1 MSTFSQGQIF
11 ILFLILGL
19 CIGTFFDFFRALRKT
34 FKTSDFITH
43 IEDIIFMLLVGILLV
58 NSLIV
63 LNGGQLRFFIILA
76 ILFGMTFYFL
86 TISKISFIFFQILMK
101 FFKKILYFP
110 IFFKNIQQKKKDFW
124 YFCWIIKCILFYCN
138 WRFTNDKLFKIA

>member
-34 FKTSDFITH
+34 FKTSDFVTH
-43 IEDIIFMLLVGILLV
+43 MEDIIFMLLVGILLV
-58 NSLIV
+58 NSLII
-63 LNGGQLRFFIILA
+63 LNRGQVRFFIILA

-86 TISKISFIFFQILMK
+86 TISKISFMIFQILMK
-101 FFKKILYFP
+101 FCKKILFFP
-110 IFFKNIQQKKKDFW
+110 FFCKKFFQKKKDSW
-124 YFCWIIKCILFYCN
+124 IFCRIIKYI
-138 WRFTNDKLFKIA
+138 II

>member
-19 CIGTFFDFFRALRKT
+19 CIGTLFDFFRALRKT

-43 IEDIIFMLLVGILLV
+43 MEDIIFMLLVGILLV
-58 NSLIV
+58 NSLII
-63 LNGGQLRFFIILA
+63 LNRGQVRFFIILA

-86 TISKISFIFFQILMK
+86 TISKISFTIFQILMN
-101 FFKKILYFP
+101 FCKKILFFP
-110 IFFKNIQQKKKDFW
+110 FFCKKNLLKKKDSW
-124 YFCWIIKCILFYCN
+124 LFCRIIKYI
-138 WRFTNDKLFKIA
+138 II